1 MTSPA
6 ALAGLRVLDIASLY
20 AAPLAATMLAD
31 FGAEVVKI
39 ESPTGDGF
47 RKTKMWP
54 VVARGK
60 RSVVLDLR
68 SPEGCSAFKKLV
80 ATADVVVEN
89 YPAKVLQA
97 RGIGWNELSAINP
110 ALIMVSVSC
119 FGRTGPYAERPGSG
133 SIGEGFAGLTS
144 ITGQSDGPPMLP
156 GVALGDAVGAMNA
169 VIGVMM
175 ALYAR
180 DRNGGIGQQVDVSL
194 YEPVLQ
200 VMGQAMHRWSPGQ
213 SPARSGSR
221 LPGGGLRN
229 VYATA
234 DGGHVVISASTE
246 RHERELIQLT
256 AGDVASTD
264 PDAQVAAWI
273 STRMLADVVDELV
286 KRRLPVTPV
295 NNIDALLLD
304 PHILARG
311 SLVRRTDAELGD
323 VVLVAPT
330 PKLTATPGRIRSLG
344 PELGTDTDS
353 VLGEWAS
360 ILAQKTAAQNIVN
373 GSVDTE

>member
-1 MTSPA
+1 
-6 ALAGLRVLDIASLY
+6 
-20 AAPLAATMLAD
+20 
-31 FGAEVVKI
+31 VKV
-39 ESPTGDGF
+39 EPPTGDGF
-47 RKTKMWP
+47 RNTKMWP

-60 RSVVLDLR
+60 RSIVLDLR
-68 SPEGCSAFKKLV
+68 SPAGCSAFKKLV

-144 ITGQSDGPPMLP
+144 LTGQSDGPPTLP

-169 VIGVMM
+169 VIGVMT

-200 VMGQAMHRWSPGQ
+200 IMGQAMHRWSPGQ
-213 SPARSGSR
+213 SPARNGSR

-256 AGDVASTD
+256 AGDAASTD

-311 SLVRRTDAELGD
+311 SLVRQTDAELGD
-323 VVLVAPT
+323 LVLVAPT
-330 PKLTATPGRIRSLG
+330 PKLSATPGRIRSLG
-344 PELGTDTDS
+344 PELGPELGTDTDS
-353 VLGEWAS
+353 VLVEWAS
-360 ILAQKTAAQNIVN
+360 ILAQKTAMQNMR
-373 GSVDTE
+373 